1 MNWLDQSARER
12 RDPGLNRPLT
22 VGLVNNTSDRALQ
35 LIERQFLEVLW
46 AASAGMELKFRFFT
60 CPEIRRSRRPQSSM
74 GHWYSNVD
82 ELYDMHLDGLI
93 VTGMEPQ
100 AAALRDEPIRGSV
113 VRLAD
118 WAEEQAVPVV
128 WSCLAAHAA
137 VLHLDGISRSRLPEK
152 LSGIFACDVVA
163 PDHQLMTGLPCRWA
177 IPHSRHYGLSGDAL
191 VANGYQV
198 LSRSGEAG
206 VDIFLK
212 DAATTFVFVQGHPE
226 YDGDSLSREYTR
238 DVRRYIIGERNDFPL
253 APKHYFT
260 TDSEAALDRLRQDA
274 SGDRRDPAILDAVS
288 RLVRTQALPNT
299 WHAVAAR
306 FYANWLTCIARDDFG
321 CHRMDRRPQDGID
334 QRHPADLSV
343 ARVALN
349 Q

>member
-12 RDPGLNRPLT
+12 RDHELNRPLT
-22 VGLVNNTSDRALQ
+22 IGLVNNTSDRALPV
-35 LIERQFLEVLW
+35 IEQQFLTLLW

-60 CPEIRRSRRPQSSM
+60 CPEIRRSERPRSSM
-74 GHWYSNVD
+74 GHSYSNVD

-93 VTGMEPQ
+93 VTGTEPQ
-100 AAALRDEPIRGSV
+100 ATALRDEPIWGSV

-152 LSGIFACDVVA
+152 LSGVFPCDVVA
-163 PDHQLMTGLPCRWA
+163 TDHRLMTGLPSRWA
-177 IPHSRHYGLSGDAL
+177 TPHSRRYGLSGDAL
-191 VANGYQV
+191 VATGYQI
-198 LSRSGEAG
+198 LSRSDEAA

-212 DAATTFVFVQGHPE
+212 NAVTTFVFMQGHPE
-226 YDGDSLSREYTR
+226 YDGDSLLGEYTR
-238 DVRRYIIGERNDFPL
+238 DVRRYIAKERNDFPL

-274 SGDRRDPAILDAVS
+274 LGGQRDPAILDAVS
-288 RLVRTQALPNT
+288 RLVQNQGSRNT
-299 WHAVAAR
+299 WRAAAVR

-321 CHRMDRRPQDGID
+321 YHRMDRPSQHGID
-334 QRHPADLSV
+334 QRHPADPSV
-343 ARVALN
+343 DRVALN